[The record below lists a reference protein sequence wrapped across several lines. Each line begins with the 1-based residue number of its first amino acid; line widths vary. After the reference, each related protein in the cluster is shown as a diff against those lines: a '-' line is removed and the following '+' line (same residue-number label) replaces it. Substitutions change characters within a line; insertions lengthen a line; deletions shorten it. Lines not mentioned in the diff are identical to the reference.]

1 MSDMSIETRDKRSVV
16 VQLRD
21 ALRELIEEME
31 PGDRLPSE
39 NELVAR
45 FGVARGTIRE
55 SLKLI
60 EQDGL
65 VDVQHG
71 RGRFVSAV
79 ADLGV
84 NRPITNFEGVTEML
98 RALGFTPKTRMLLV
112 ERTTA
117 DEAEAAA
124 LGIEVG
130 DDVVR
135 LARLRKNAR
144 KPLVL
149 SINTFR
155 ASFLGD
161 TGVEQHDFSGSLHAW
176 LQERGAGPVSS
187 AAQIR
192 AVGLPQAFR
201 DVVGEPAAS
210 GAWLLT
216 SERCFDHT
224 GTVVLFSQDY
234 HRGDVF
240 SFHVIRRR
248 AD

>member
-1 MSDMSIETRDKRSVV
+1 MSDMSIETRDRRSVV
-16 VQLRD
+16 LQLRD

-31 PGDRLPSE
+31 PGTRLPSE

-98 RALGFTPKTRMLLV
+98 RALGFAPRTRVLLV
-112 ERTTA
+112 ERGGADA
-117 DEAEAAA
+117 DEAEA
-124 LGIEVG
+124 LGIAHGEE
-130 DDVVR
+130 VVR
-135 LARLRKNAR
+135 LARLRVSKR

-149 SINTFR
+149 SINAFR
-155 ASFLGD
+155 AGLLGD
-161 TGVEQHDFSGSLHAW
+161 REPREQEFAGSLHAW
-176 LQERGAGPVSS
+176 MTARGVEPISS
-187 AAQIR
+187 AARFQ
-192 AVGLPQAFR
+192 AVSLPEGYA

-216 SERCFDHT
+216 TERCFDA
-224 GTVVLFSQDY
+224 GGAVVLFSRDY
-234 HRGDVF
+234 HRGDLF
-240 SFHVIRRR
+240 SFHVVRRR

>member
-1 MSDMSIETRDKRSVV
+1 MSDMSIETRDRRSVV

-84 NRPITNFEGVTEML
+84 NRPITRFEGVTEML
-98 RALGFTPKTRMLLV
+98 RALGFAPKTRLLLA
-112 ERTTA
+112 ERAGA
-117 DEAEAAA
+117 DEDEAQA

-130 DDVVR
+130 EEIVR
-135 LARLRKNAR
+135 LARLRMNGR
-144 KPLVL
+144 QPLVL
-149 SINTFR
+149 SINAFR
-155 ASFLGD
+155 ADLLGD
-161 TGVEQHDFSGSLHAW
+161 SDVGEHDFKGSLHAW
-176 LQERGAGPVSS
+176 LSERGAAPVSS
-187 AAQIR
+187 AARFQ
-192 AVGLPQAFR
+192 AVPLGEPWKET
-201 DVVGEPAAS
+201 VGEPAAS

-216 SERCFDHT
+216 SERCFDV
-224 GTVVLFSQDY
+224 GGAVVLFSRDY

-240 SFHVIRRR
+240 SFHVVRRR

>member
-1 MSDMSIETRDKRSVV
+1 MSDMSIETRDRRSVV

-31 PGDRLPSE
+31 PGERLPSE

-84 NRPITNFEGVTEML
+84 NRPITNFEGVSEML
-98 RALGFTPKTRMLLV
+98 RALGFTPRTRLLLA
-112 ERTTA
+112 ERVGA
-117 DEAEAAA
+117 DEEEAAA
-124 LGIEVG
+124 LGIEPG

-135 LARLRKNAR
+135 LARLRTNKR
-144 KPLVL
+144 QPLVL
-149 SINTFR
+149 SINAFR
-155 ASFLGD
+155 AGLLGE
-161 TGVEQHDFSGSLHAW
+161 TTVAQQDFSGSLHAW
-176 LQERGAGPVSS
+176 MTARGVEPISS
-187 AAQIR
+187 AARFQ
-192 AVGLPQAFR
+192 AVPLPA
-201 DVVGEPAAS
+201 DYAGVVGEPAAS

-216 SERCFDHT
+216 TERCFDAS
-224 GTVVLFSQDY
+224 GGVVLFSRDY

-240 SFHVIRRR
+240 SFHVVRRR

>member
-1 MSDMSIETRDKRSVV
+1 MSIGSRDRRSVV

-65 VDVQHG
+65 VDVHHG

-84 NRPITNFEGVTEML
+84 NRPITRFEGVTEML
-98 RALGFTPKTRMLLV
+98 RALGFEPRTRILLV
-112 ERTTA
+112 AR
-117 DEAEAAA
+117 AAA
-124 LGIEVG
+124 DDVEARALGVEPG
-130 DDVVR
+130 ADVVR
-135 LARLRKNAR
+135 LARLRTNR
-144 KPLVL
+144 RTPLVL
-149 SINTFR
+149 SINAFR
-155 ASFLGD
+155 AELLGELP
-161 TGVEQHDFSGSLHAW
+161 VEKADFSGSLHAW
-176 LQERGAGPVSS
+176 LSARGAAPVSS

-192 AVGLPQAFR
+192 AVTLPEEHRATI
-201 DVVGEPAAS
+201 GEPAAS
-210 GAWLLT
+210 NAWLLT
-216 SERCFDHT
+216 SERCFDAT
-224 GTVVLFSQDY
+224 GGVVLFSRDY

-240 SFHVIRRR
+240 SFHVVRRR

>member
-1 MSDMSIETRDKRSVV
+1 MSDMSIETRDRRPVV
-16 VQLRD
+16 MQLRD
-21 ALRELIEEME
+21 ALRGLIEEME

-55 SLKLI
+55 ALKLI

-79 ADLGV
+79 AGLGV
-84 NRPITNFEGVTEML
+84 NRPITNFESVTEMM
-98 RALGFTPKTRMLLV
+98 RALGYEPRTRLLLATV
-112 ERTTA
+112 AEA
-117 DEAEAAA
+117 DEEEAAA
-124 LGIEVG
+124 LGIEAG
-130 DDVVR
+130 TEVVR
-135 LARLRKNAR
+135 LARLRTHR
-144 KPLVL
+144 RQPLVL
-149 SINTFR
+149 SINVFR
-155 ASFLGD
+155 AELLGGSAIAD
-161 TGVEQHDFSGSLHAW
+161 HDFSRSLHAW
-176 LQERGAGPVSS
+176 MTARDVAPVSS

-192 AVGLPQAFR
+192 AVALDDAYR
-201 DVVGEPAAS
+201 EVVGEPAAS

-216 SERCFDHT
+216 SERCFDAT
-224 GTVVLFSQDY
+224 GAVVLYSRDY

-240 SFHVIRRR
+240 SFHVVRRT

>member
-1 MSDMSIETRDKRSVV
+1 MSNMSIETRDRRSVV

-21 ALRELIEEME
+21 ALRDLIEEME
-31 PGDRLPSE
+31 PGERLPSE

-98 RALGFTPKTRMLLV
+98 RALGFAPRTRLLLAQLDG
-112 ERTTA
+112 A
-117 DEAEAAA
+117 DETEATA
-124 LGIEVG
+124 LGIAPGEQ
-130 DDVVR
+130 VVR
-135 LARLRKNAR
+135 LARLRTNKR
-144 KPLVL
+144 QPLVL
-149 SINTFR
+149 SINAFR
-155 ASFLGD
+155 ADLLGEE
-161 TGVEQHDFSGSLHAW
+161 TVAQQDFSGSLHVW
-176 LQERGAGPVSS
+176 LSARGAEPISS
-187 AAQIR
+187 AARFQ
-192 AVGLPQAFR
+192 AVPLPA
-201 DVVGEPAAS
+201 DYAGVVGEPAAS

-216 SERCFDHT
+216 SERCFDAT
-224 GTVVLFSQDY
+224 GAVVLFSRDY

-240 SFHVIRRR
+240 SFHVVRRR